1 MKTLLSILIFLS
13 GVGAYAADVQVSPCS
28 KNPKVLYVEINGESA
43 VGIFRALAGRI
54 GIKPSE
60 MMNTVSNGMNCE
72 GYKFLGNGDVSEAR
86 CSYLMVGQK
95 NVPYP
100 QVDSGFSREDVIE
113 CN

>member
-1 MKTLLSILIFLS
+1 MKTLMPLLIFLS
-13 GVGAYAADVQVSPCS
+13 GAGAYAADVQVSPCG
-28 KNPKVLYVEINGESA
+28 KNAKVLYVEINGESA
-43 VGIFRALAGRI
+43 VSIFRALAGRI
-54 GIKPSE
+54 GLKPSE

-72 GYKFLGNGDVSEAR
+72 GSKFTENGDVSEAR

-100 QVDSGFSREDVIE
+100 QVDAGYSREDAVE